1 MTAWH
6 NITWVEVLKK
16 LNSDVNNG
24 LSLAQVEEY
33 KQKDGTNSLNIPK
46 AKKMIWVILDEIK
59 QVWSVLIF
67 ITMSLLFF
75 IKIPIPA
82 YILIFYYISHII
94 VTLLYAG
101 RENKKLQ
108 ELNNLNK
115 ISTTVVRGSHIT
127 RIPCEELVK
136 GDIVLLQSNEM
147 VPADIRILEC
157 NNLRVK
163 ESSITGEKAIVDK
176 FSARIEEEEIS
187 ISEMGNIL
195 FRASTIVEGDA
206 TGAVI
211 ATGMETQIARI
222 ISYIYQENKS
232 SDFINKN
239 FKKTVNQFTLIITIM
254 SLIFTVPSLI
264 YLNNLNSALKSLALI
279 IILCTPFSSSFML
292 NVVSAYVLMKFRK
305 RGVVLKNL
313 SIVENLAKI
322 DLLCTDKYGFFSKN
336 EMIIEK
342 MYIPNEIVQSN
353 NMDLNEVDVVAIN
366 RLISIGVLCND
377 SALTSKGVTNYKED
391 LIEISLIKY
400 GEKINIKKKQLE
412 REQRRIFQIPFDSH
426 RRIMTTVNKF
436 ENNYRANVKGSV
448 DFLIDKCT
456 QINKNGIERE
466 ITEEDKKLIK
476 DTDII
481 FSGESLNVIALA
493 YRNFNY
499 EPSEKENIESNLV
512 FSGLIAFNNPICE
525 DTEEH
530 IKTLKMNNIK
540 PIIITDENRV
550 TAFYSG
556 KQLDLIKSQ
565 NQILSGIEID
575 NTSEEEFNRIADK
588 INIFSRISPINKE
601 KLCGF
606 YRNQG
611 KIFAMAIGKLIDF
624 TSLMM
629 ADIGIGYGN
638 SSILKNFADVYL
650 EETSL
655 GKIIS
660 IIESS
665 KKVIVNIKSILIYL
679 FSCVIFQTSYF
690 TLKGLLHMDLYLTFY
705 EILFVNLIT
714 VSFFSFLIIYNF
726 DKMDNYDFQQE
737 FNKDFIKES
746 FWKAFFNGLIAAI
759 VCIAI
764 FLTIYVII
772 KFLAINSN
780 ILNYYDFI
788 GINLLC
794 GLMFFKFVRIKSK

>member
-16 LNSDVNNG
+16 LNTDINNG
-24 LSLAQVEEY
+24 LSTAQVEECR
-33 KQKDGTNSLNIPK
+33 KKDGNNSLNSPK
-46 AKKMIWVILDEIK
+46 VKKLIWATLDEIK
-59 QVWSVLIF
+59 QTWSILIF
-67 ITMSLLFF
+67 ITAALLFV
-75 IKIPIPA
+75 IKTFVPA
-82 YILIFYYISHII
+82 EILIFYYIFHISI
-94 VTLLYAG
+94 TLYYAA

-115 ISTTVVRGSHIT
+115 IITAVVRDGHIT

-157 NNLRVK
+157 NNLKVK

-176 FSARIEEEEIS
+176 FSSRIEEEEIS
-187 ISEMGNIL
+187 ISEMKNIL
-195 FRASTIVEGDA
+195 FRASTIIEGDA
-206 TGAVI
+206 TGVVI

-222 ISYIYQENKS
+222 ISYIYKENKS
-232 SDFINKN
+232 GNFINKY
-239 FKKTVNQFTLIITIM
+239 FKKTVNQYTLIITILA
-254 SLIFTVPSLI
+254 LIFTIPSLI
-264 YLNNLNSALKSLALI
+264 YTNNLKSSLKSLAI
-279 IILCTPFSSSFML
+279 VIILCTPFSSSFML
-292 NVVSAYVLMKFRK
+292 NVVSAYILSKFK
-305 RGVVLKNL
+305 KMGLILKNL
-313 SIVENLAKI
+313 SIVENLSKI
-322 DLLCTDKYGFFSKN
+322 DLLCTDKYGFFSDN
-336 EMIIEK
+336 EMMIEK
-342 MYIPNEIVQSN
+342 MYIPNEIVEPY

-377 SALTSKGVTNYKED
+377 SVFTSNGITNYKD
-391 LIEISLIKY
+391 DSMEISLVKY
-400 GEKINIKKKQLE
+400 GDKININKKQLE
-412 REQRRIFQIPFDSH
+412 REHRRIFQIPFDSH

-436 ENNYRANVKGSV
+436 ENNYRANVKGAV

-476 DTDII
+476 DTDIVL
-481 FSGESLNVIALA
+481 SGESLNVIALA

-512 FSGLIAFNNPICE
+512 FSGLIAFSNPICE
-525 DTEEH
+525 DTEEN
-530 IKTLKMNNIK
+530 IRLLKMNNIR
-540 PIIITDENRV
+540 PVIITEENRV

-556 KQLDLIKSQ
+556 KKLNLIKSP

-588 INIFSRISPINKE
+588 INIFSRISPVNKE
-601 KLCGF
+601 KLCEF

-611 KIFAMAIGKLIDF
+611 RVFAMVIGKLIDF

-629 ADIGIGYGN
+629 ADIGIGYGK
-638 SSILKNFADVYL
+638 SSILKNFSDVYL

-655 GKIIS
+655 WKIIS

-665 KKVIVNIKSILIYL
+665 KKVIITIKNILIYL

-690 TLKGLLHMDLYLTFY
+690 IIKKFFSFDIYLTFY
-705 EILFVNLIT
+705 EALFVNLIT
-714 VSFFSFLIIYNF
+714 VSIFSFLIICNF
-726 DKMDNYDFQQE
+726 EKVDNYHFQQE
-737 FNKDFIKES
+737 FNKDFFKEGFWRS
-746 FWKAFFNGLIAAI
+746 FFTGITSSI
-759 VCIAI
+759 VCMVL
-764 FLTIYVII
+764 FLVIYVIT
-772 KFLAINSN
+772 KFFGINSN

-794 GLMFFKFVRIKSK
+794 GLMFLKFVRIKS

>member
-16 LNSDVNNG
+16 LNTDINKG
-24 LSLAQVEEY
+24 LSTAQVEECR
-33 KQKDGTNSLNIPK
+33 KKDGNNSLNSPK
-46 AKKMIWVILDEIK
+46 AKKLMWVILDEVK
-59 QVWSVLIF
+59 QIWSILVF
-67 ITMSLLFF
+67 ITIALLFV
-75 IKIPIPA
+75 IKTFIPA
-82 YILIFYYISHII
+82 EILIFYYIFHIA
-94 VTLLYAG
+94 VTLSNAA
-101 RENKKLQ
+101 RENKKLL

-115 ISTTVVRGSHIT
+115 IITTVVRDGHIT

-157 NNLRVK
+157 NNLKVK
-163 ESSITGEKAIVDK
+163 ESSITGERAMVDK

-187 ISEMGNIL
+187 ISEMKNIL
-195 FRASTIVEGDA
+195 FRASTIIEGDA
-206 TGAVI
+206 TGVVI

-222 ISYIYQENKS
+222 ISYIYKENKS
-232 SDFINKN
+232 GNFINKY
-239 FKKTVNQFTLIITIM
+239 FKKTVNQFTLIITILALFFM
-254 SLIFTVPSLI
+254 IPSLI
-264 YLNNLNSALKSLALI
+264 HTNNLESSLKSLAII

-292 NVVSAYVLMKFRK
+292 NVVSVYILSKFK
-305 RGVVLKNL
+305 KKGVILKNL
-313 SIVENLAKI
+313 STVENLSKI
-322 DLLCTDKYGFFSKN
+322 DLLCTDKYGFFSDN
-336 EMIIEK
+336 EMVIEK
-342 MYIPNEIVQSN
+342 LYIPNETVEPY

-377 SALTSKGVTNYKED
+377 SVFTSNGITNYKDDAMEV
-391 LIEISLIKY
+391 SLVKY
-400 GEKINIKKKQLE
+400 GDKINIKKKQLE

-436 ENNYRANVKGSV
+436 ESNYRANVKGAV

-512 FSGLIAFNNPICE
+512 FSGLIAFSNPICE
-525 DTEEH
+525 DTEEN
-530 IKTLKMNNIK
+530 IKLLNMNNIRQV
-540 PIIITDENRV
+540 IITEENRV
-550 TAFYSG
+550 TAFYSA
-556 KQLDLIKSQ
+556 KKLNLIKAP

-588 INIFSRISPINKE
+588 INIFSRISPVNKE
-601 KLCGF
+601 KLCEF

-611 KIFAMAIGKLIDF
+611 RVFAMVIGKLIDF

-629 ADIGIGYGN
+629 ADIGIGYGK
-638 SSILKNFADVYL
+638 SSILKNFSDVYL

-655 GKIIS
+655 GKVIS

-665 KKVIVNIKSILIYL
+665 KKVIINIKNILIYL
-679 FSCVIFQTSYF
+679 FSCVFFQTSYF
-690 TLKGLLHMDLYLTFY
+690 IIKKLLNFGIYLTFY
-705 EILFVNLIT
+705 EALFVNLIT
-714 VSFFSFLIIYNF
+714 ISIFSFLIICNF
-726 DKMDNYDFQQE
+726 EKVGDYYLQQE
-737 FNKDFIKES
+737 FNKDFLKES
-746 FWKAFFNGLIAAI
+746 FWKSFFTGITSSI
-759 VCIAI
+759 ICMTI
-764 FLTIYVII
+764 FLVIYVII
-772 KFLAINSN
+772 KFFGINSN
-780 ILNYYDFI
+780 MLNYYDFI

-794 GLMFFKFVRIKSK
+794 CIMFLKYVRIKS

>member
-16 LNSDVNNG
+16 LNTDINNG

-33 KQKDGTNSLNIPK
+33 RKKDGNNSLNSPK
-46 AKKMIWVILDEIK
+46 VKKLMWVLIDEVK
-59 QVWSVLIF
+59 QVWSILVF
-67 ITMSLLFF
+67 ITIGLLFVIETF
-75 IKIPIPA
+75 IPA
-82 YILIFYYISHII
+82 EILVFYYIFHLA
-94 VTLLYAG
+94 VTLSYAA
-101 RENKKLQ
+101 RENRKLQ

-115 ISTTVVRGSHIT
+115 IITTVVRAGHII

-157 NNLRVK
+157 NNLKVK

-195 FRASTIVEGDA
+195 FRASTVVEGDA
-206 TGAVI
+206 TGVVI

-222 ISYIYQENKS
+222 ISYIYKENMS
-232 SDFINKN
+232 SNFINKY
-239 FKKTVNQFTLIITIM
+239 FKKTVNQFTLVITM
-254 SLIFTVPSLI
+254 MALVFTIPSLI
-264 YLNNLNSALKSLALI
+264 YTNNLNSALKSLALI

-292 NVVSAYVLMKFRK
+292 NVVSAYILEKFKK
-305 RGVVLKNL
+305 RGVILKNL
-313 SIVENLAKI
+313 SIVENLSKI

-342 MYIPNEIVQSN
+342 MYIPNEIVEPN
-353 NMDLNEVDVVAIN
+353 NMDLNEVDVVALN

-377 SALTSKGVTNYKED
+377 SVFTSKGITNYKD
-391 LIEISLIKY
+391 DSIEISLVKY
-400 GEKINIKKKQLE
+400 GDKMNIKKRQLE

-436 ENNYRANVKGSV
+436 ESNFRANVKGSV

-466 ITEEDKKLIK
+466 ITEEDKKVIK

-481 FSGESLNVIALA
+481 FSGNSLNVIALA

-525 DTEEH
+525 DTEEN
-530 IKTLKMNNIK
+530 IKMLKMNNIR
-540 PIIITDENRV
+540 PVIITDENRV

-556 KQLDLIKSQ
+556 KKIDLIKSQ

-575 NTSEEEFNRIADK
+575 NTSDEEFNRIADR
-588 INIFSRISPINKE
+588 INIFSRISPINRE
-601 KLCGF
+601 KLCEF

-611 KIFAMAIGKLIDF
+611 RIFAMAIGKLIDF
-624 TSLMM
+624 TSLMI
-629 ADIGIGYGN
+629 ADIGIGYGS
-638 SSILKNFADVYL
+638 SSILRNFSDVYL

-655 GKIIS
+655 EKIIS

-665 KKVIVNIKSILIYL
+665 KKVIINIKNILIYL

-690 TLKGLLHMDLYLTFY
+690 IIKSFLNFDIYLTFY
-705 EILFVNLIT
+705 GILFVNLIT
-714 VSFFSFLIIYNF
+714 ISIFSFFIICNF
-726 DKMDNYDFQQE
+726 EKVENYHFQQE
-737 FNKDFIKES
+737 FNKDFFKEG
-746 FWKAFFNGLIAAI
+746 FWKSFFNGITAAI
-759 VCIAI
+759 ICTTI
-764 FLTIYVII
+764 FLGIFVII
-772 KFLAINSN
+772 KFFGINSN

-788 GINLLC
+788 GINLFC
-794 GLMFFKFVRIKSK
+794 ALMLLKFVRIKS